1 MNVQAGSGEDDRLR
15 HDRDAIRFLAHD
27 LNSLVA
33 AIAAMGA
40 ALEVTRGKSAS
51 REVWLDAIVEEC
63 GRLRSLVASTL
74 GAAVRGVPATNAVTR
89 LDVMVEEVVRLLDLG
104 FGAKFEIETE
114 AVEVP
119 LDGSTIWRIVMN
131 LLDNAR
137 RAAGYDV
144 VSVVV
149 RRSGPVAMF
158 RVSNPVNDDPKHESA
173 LGHGFGQKIVAGFVR
188 QHGGTWT
195 FLPSEPGTV
204 LQEIT
209 FALSPRDGV
218 VCDALNRFSW

>member
-1 MNVQAGSGEDDRLR
+1 MDVQAGSSENDRLR

-40 ALEVTRGKSAS
+40 ALEVTRGGAAE
-51 REVWLDAIVEEC
+51 RELWLDAIVDEC

-74 GAAVRGVPATNAVTR
+74 SARAVGVPATTAITR
-89 LDVMVEEVVRLLDLG
+89 LDEMVEEVVRLLGLG
-104 FGAKFEIETE
+104 FGAKFEVEYE

-119 LDGSTIWRIVMN
+119 LDKTAVWRIVMN

-137 RAAGYDV
+137 RAAGDDV

-158 RVSNPVNDDPKHESA
+158 RVSNPVNDDPRHESFP
-173 LGHGFGQKIVAGFVR
+173 GNGFGQQIVAGFVR

-204 LQEIT
+204 VQEIT
-209 FALSPRDGV
+209 FILSQRNGV